1 MDRRSFIAASVAA
14 SFVFATP
21 TIAQNAETD
30 NLMISGAFTRA
41 SPKMAGAGAGFMTI
55 TSKGAADRLVGFKSP
70 NCERPELHTH
80 IHDNGMMRMRQVEA
94 IDVPAGGMVELKPG
108 SFHLMFIK
116 LSEQLIEG
124 DTVEA
129 TLIFEQAGEVPVTLA
144 VKGPGAMN

>member
-14 SFVFATP
+14 CFVFASP
-21 TIAQNAETD
+21 SFSQDVETD
-30 NLMISGAFTRA
+30 NLVISGAFSRA

-55 TSKGAADRLVGFKSP
+55 TSKGTADRLIGFKSP

-80 IHDNGMMRMRQVEA
+80 IHDNGMMRMRQVDA

-124 DTVEA
+124 ETVEA
-129 TLIFEQAGEVPVTLA
+129 TLIFEKAGEVPVTLT

>member
-14 SFVFATP
+14 CFVFATP
-21 TIAQNAETD
+21 TVAQDFETD
-30 NLMISGAFTRA
+30 NLLISGAFTRA

-80 IHDNGMMRMRQVEA
+80 IHDNGMMRMRQVDG
-94 IDVPAGGMVELKPG
+94 IDVPAGGTVELKPG
-108 SFHLMFIK
+108 GFHLMFIK
-116 LSEQLIEG
+116 LNKQLIEG
-124 DTVEA
+124 ETIPA
-129 TLIFEQAGEVPVTLA
+129 TLIFEQAGEVPITLV